1 MASKWSKYG
10 KRYCKEW
17 EKETQLKDWLRPVT
31 GDDKKAACRYCKC
44 EIRAHHADL
53 LQHMATEKHV
63 RNSRPLSSARLT
75 TMGFTKSPPPK
86 TTPELELKLACY
98 SACHATIN
106 SVDHLGELVQPYT
119 ACDVKLHRTKCGA
132 LITKVLAPCL
142 LEDLVKDINASQY
155 SLLIDESTDVANEKQ
170 LAVVVRY
177 FRSSLNKLVTTFLGL
192 FTLEGSSA
200 QQIAQGLLDFL
211 TKVGLDFTRCL
222 GIGTDGCNVMVG
234 KNNSVY
240 THLRQKNENLVLVKC
255 VCHSIQLCASKAV
268 EVLPRSLEFLVGR
281 SYSWFSHSSLRLHE
295 YSKLYQLI
303 NNGKEPLK
311 LVQLSGTR
319 WLSIS
324 SCCKRILEQWDELK
338 LHFTLCKDK
347 YHCYDAEILSEMYKD
362 PVNKLYLVFLNPVL
376 QEFSRVN
383 KLFQLESGNQM
394 QLLDCLQN
402 FFRSLISRVLI
413 PSHIP
418 AAGERLLEV
427 NLEDNATH
435 LPLSTVDFG
444 VLFNMEVAASKP
456 SAEQERDVKLRCRDF
471 IFEAAR
477 QVQLRLPHNIE
488 LWNSMK
494 SFSPECILS
503 QAKPPLQDVPL
514 LKLFKGDIGLLD
526 TQYRQLCFLPWKNV
540 TKNDTASFW
549 VEVLHFTDAS
559 GERCFKELAEF
570 ALSLLSLPL
579 SNADVERVFSHMNL
593 VKSRLRNRMRN
604 EMLSAILHVRYG
616 LRFRGVC
623 MPRL

>member
-31 GDDKKAACRYCKC
+31 GDDKNAACRYCKC

-53 LQHMATEKHV
+53 LQHMATEKRV

-106 SVDHLGELVQPYT
+106 SVDHLGELVQPHT
-119 ACDVKLHRTKCGA
+119 ACGVKLHRTKCGA

-142 LEDLVKDINASQY
+142 LEDLVKDIGASQY

-177 FRSSLNKLVTTFLGL
+177 FSTSLNKLVTTFLGL

-347 YHCYDAEILSEMYKD
+347 YRCYDAEILSEMYKD

-376 QEFSRVN
+376 HRALEFHELWN
-383 KLFQLESGNQM
+383 
-394 QLLDCLQN
+394 
-402 FFRSLISRVLI
+402 
-413 PSHIP
+413 
-418 AAGERLLEV
+418 
-427 NLEDNATH
+427 
-435 LPLSTVDFG
+435 
-444 VLFNMEVAASKP
+444 
-456 SAEQERDVKLRCRDF
+456 
-471 IFEAAR
+471 
-477 QVQLRLPHNIE
+477 NIE

-503 QAKPPLQDVPL
+503 QAKPPHQDVPL

-540 TKNDTASFW
+540 TKNDIASFW

-623 MPRL
+623 CRDFEPTSKMM